1 MESPKISKYNFFV
14 HHQILSLVILMLI
27 VTALSLTI
35 YDRYRYRPVMTV
47 DVEAIMQNKLNQ
59 LQKQNLEINKDQMV
73 RISQEWARQLADE
86 VEMLSAEYNAI
97 VLVRP
102 AVING
107 SIDMTTQIMNRLN
120 GDKN

>member
-1 MESPKISKYNFFV
+1 MGSPKISKYNFFV

-27 VTALSLTI
+27 VTALSLII

-59 LQKQNLEINKDQMV
+59 LQNQNLEINKDQMV
-73 RISQEWARQLADE
+73 RISQDWARQLADE

-107 SIDMTTQIMNRLN
+107 SIDMTTQIMNKLN